1 MLSCWL
7 RDPTAR
13 PTFGELKNHLLQA
26 DIEFND
32 ISESQ
37 SAHSIVSSIVNII
50 IDSIG
55 SF

>member
-1 MLSCWL
+1 MFSCWL
-7 RDPTAR
+7 RDPSAR
-13 PTFGELKNHLLQA
+13 PTFGELKNCLLQA
-26 DIEFND
+26 DIKFND
-32 ISESQ
+32 IPE